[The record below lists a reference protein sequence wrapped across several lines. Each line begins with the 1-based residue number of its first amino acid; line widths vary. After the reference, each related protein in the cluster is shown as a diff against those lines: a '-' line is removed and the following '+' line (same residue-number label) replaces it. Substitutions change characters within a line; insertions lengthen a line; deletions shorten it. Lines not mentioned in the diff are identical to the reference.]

1 MSQQSSSPQS
11 SAPAHGTTIWV
22 RSIAG
27 QLGGFLRTET
37 GSSGVLVAAIVVAL
51 VWANLPGGTY
61 SAVWGTQLSVGLGDA
76 SISMDLRDWVG
87 SGLMMLFFLVV
98 GLEARREL
106 DLGVLR
112 DRKQFIVPLTA
123 GIVGMLIPVLIF
135 LAVNAGGPGM
145 RGWGVAMSTDTALAL
160 GLVTLLGRNFP
171 ERVRGFLV
179 TVFIVDDIVALIV
192 IAAAYSTN
200 VQWLPLAVAV
210 AVFALLLLAH
220 RLMRQ
225 RIPIPGLVIVALV
238 LTSWGALVFSGIDPV
253 VLGLAV
259 GLTTPAYSPARDN
272 LEQATGLFK
281 RFREQPTPEL
291 ARSAS
296 RGLRSTLSANERLQA
311 VYHPWTSYAIV
322 PLFALANAG
331 IKINGDFL
339 ASAYAAPIT
348 IGVLLGYVVGKP
360 VAVLGAAAL
369 VSRLSGGRLR
379 PPVGWLAVAGSGTI
393 AGVGFTVAVLIAS
406 LAFTGRSLAEA
417 KLGVLTAV
425 IVASVLTVLVSR
437 VASALSPE
445 RRARALLGG
454 SRRLVDLSDDVDLSR
469 DHIRGPLRSTV
480 TIVEYGDFQCPYCG
494 RAEPAVREL
503 LANID
508 VRFVWRHLPLSD
520 VHPQAALAAEAAE
533 AAGAQDAFWPMH
545 DLLLHHQDRLRAPE
559 LSGHASELG
568 LDVERFER
576 DLRTRAFRARVEDD
590 VLSADLSGVSG
601 TPTFFI
607 NGQRHYGAYDFETL
621 RAAVQAAHE
630 EARLLTK

>member
-1 MSQQSSSPQS
+1 MSQP
-11 SAPAHGTTIWV
+11 SASQPAHGTTIWV
-22 RSIAG
+22 RSVAG
-27 QLGGFLRTET
+27 QFGGFLRTET
-37 GSSGVLVAAIVVAL
+37 GSSGVLVIAIVVAL

-61 SAVWGTQLSVGLGDA
+61 DALWGTQLSIGLGDA
-76 SISMDLRDWVG
+76 SISMDLRDWLG

-98 GLEARREL
+98 GLEARREF
-106 DLGVLR
+106 DLGALR
-112 DRKQFIVPLTA
+112 DRKQFAVPLTA

-160 GLVTLLGRNFP
+160 GLVTMLGRNFP
-171 ERVRGFLV
+171 ERMRAFLV
-179 TVFIVDDIVALIV
+179 TLFIVDDIVALIV
-192 IAAAYSTN
+192 IASAYSTN
-200 VQWLPLAVAV
+200 VQWLPLAIAV

-220 RLMRQ
+220 RLIRHH
-225 RIPIPGLVIVALV
+225 IPIPGLVIVALV
-238 LTSWGALVFSGIDPV
+238 LTSWGAMVFSGIDPV

-291 ARSAS
+291 ARDAS

-311 VYHPWTSYAIV
+311 VYHPWTSYVIV

-331 IKINGDFL
+331 IEIDGDFL
-339 ASAYAAPIT
+339 ATAYLAPVT

-360 VAVLGAAAL
+360 VAVLGTAAL

-379 PPVGWLAVAGSGTI
+379 PPVGWLAVTGSGTI

-417 KLGVLTAV
+417 KLGVLTAA
-425 IVASVLTVLVSR
+425 IIASVLTVLVSR
-437 VASALSPE
+437 IASALPAE
-445 RRARALLGG
+445 RRARAMLGG

-469 DHIRGPLRSTV
+469 DHIRGPLRATV

-494 RAEPAVREL
+494 RAEPSIREL
-503 LANID
+503 LANIE

-520 VHPQAALAAEAAE
+520 VHPQAQLAAEAAE

-545 DLLLHHQDRLRAPE
+545 DLLLHHQDQLRAPE
-559 LSGHASELG
+559 LSRYASELG
-568 LDVERFER
+568 LDVQRFDR
-576 DLRTRAFRARVEDD
+576 DLRTRAFRTRVEDD

-630 EARLLTK
+630 EARLLRK

>member
-1 MSQQSSSPQS
+1 MSQQSASPQS
-11 SAPAHGTTIWV
+11 ASSARGTTIWV
-22 RSIAG
+22 RSVAG
-27 QLGGFLRTET
+27 QLGGFLRTES

-51 VWANLPGGTY
+51 IWANLPGGTY
-61 SAVWGTQLSVGLGDA
+61 SALWEMQLSVGLGDA
-76 SISMDLRDWVG
+76 NISMDLRDWVG

-106 DLGVLR
+106 DLGALR

-123 GIVGMLIPVLIF
+123 GIAGMLIPVLIF

-160 GLVTLLGRNFP
+160 GLVTVLGRNFP

-200 VQWLPLAVAV
+200 VQWLPLAIAV
-210 AVFALLLLAH
+210 AVFALLLVAH
-220 RLMRQ
+220 RLIRR

-238 LTSWGALVFSGIDPV
+238 LISWGALVFSGIDPV

-281 RFREQPTPEL
+281 RFREQPPPEL
-291 ARSAS
+291 ARDAS

-311 VYHPWTSYAIV
+311 VYHPWTSYVIV

-331 IKINGDFL
+331 ISIDGGFL

-348 IGVLLGYVVGKP
+348 IGVVIGYVIGKP
-360 VAVLGAAAL
+360 VAVLGAAAI

-379 PPVGWLAVAGSGTI
+379 PPVGWLAVTGSGTI
-393 AGVGFTVAVLIAS
+393 AGVGFTVSVLIAS

-417 KLGVLTAV
+417 KLGVLTAA
-425 IVASVLTVLVSR
+425 ILASALTMLVSR
-437 VASALSPE
+437 VASVLSPE
-445 RRARALLGG
+445 RRARAMLGG
-454 SRRLVDLSDDVDLSR
+454 SRRLVDLSDDIDLAR
-469 DHIRGPLRSTV
+469 DHIRGPMRSTV

-520 VHPQAALAAEAAE
+520 VHPQASLAAEAAE
-533 AAGAQDAFWPMH
+533 AAGVQDAFWPMH
-545 DLLLHHQDRLRAPE
+545 DLLLQHQDHLKAPD
-559 LSGHASELG
+559 LSGYASELG

-576 DLRTRAFRARVEDD
+576 DLRTRAFRTRVEDD

-621 RAAVQAAHE
+621 RAAVQAAHD